1 MSFAKSYEL
10 SQVMNFASI
19 FENVLASFQSLF
31 HKPIKVI
38 PSPKKPKKKQKENL
52 LTLGDTPQLINNK
65 YN

>member
-31 HKPIKVI
+31 HKPIK
-38 PSPKKPKKKQKENL
+38 SDSFAKKTQKETERKPTNFGRH
-52 LTLGDTPQLINNK
+52 TTTN
-65 YN
+65 